1 MNHHSNMYNYQE
13 LLRAAIHAAE
23 IAGDILRNGY
33 GTTFI
38 IESKSEKNDL
48 VTEFDKK
55 SEIAII
61 EYLKSQFPESDFLA
75 EESGLT
81 TLDSDLRWI
90 IDPLDGT
97 VNFAHGIPIFA
108 VSIAAE
114 YKKEIVCGVIYQPLL
129 RESFTATKNGGAY
142 FNSTPIHVSNIADF
156 SRSFLVTGF
165 PYNIAR
171 HGRNWGEHF
180 LSIVRSGVPVRRL
193 GSAALDLAYTAAG
206 RFDGFWEIGL
216 SPWDVAAGIL
226 LVKEAG
232 GVVMNYEG
240 NEYQLGNDSIIA
252 CTPSIYQ
259 ELSER
264 MN

>member
-1 MNHHSNMYNYQE
+1 M
-13 LLRAAIHAAE
+13 
-23 IAGDILRNGY
+23 
-33 GTTFI
+33 
-38 IESKSEKNDL
+38 
-48 VTEFDKK
+48 
-55 SEIAII
+55 
-61 EYLKSQFPESDFLA
+61 
-75 EESGLT
+75 
-81 TLDSDLRWI
+81 
-90 IDPLDGT
+90 
-97 VNFAHGIPIFA
+97 
-108 VSIAAE
+108 
-114 YKKEIVCGVIYQPLL
+114 IYQPLL
-129 RESFTATKNGGAY
+129 RETFTATKNGGAL
-142 FNSTPIHVSNIADF
+142 FNGTPIHVSNVSDF

>member
-1 MNHHSNMYNYQE
+1 MYNYQD
-13 LLRAAIHAAE
+13 LLNAGLKAAK
-23 IAGDILRNGY
+23 IAGEILRNGY
-33 GTTFI
+33 GTNFI

-61 EYLKSQFPESDFLA
+61 DFLKSQYPESDFLA
-75 EESGLT
+75 EESGLSNS
-81 TLDSDLRWI
+81 DSDLRWI

-114 YKKEIVCGVIYQPLL
+114 YKQEIVCGVIYQPLL
-129 RESFTATKNGGAY
+129 QESFTAIKNGGAF
-142 FNSTPIHVSNIADF
+142 FNSTPIRVSNVHDF

-193 GSAALDLAYTAAG
+193 GSAALDLAYTAAV

-232 GVVMNYEG
+232 GLVMNYEG
-240 NEYQLGNDSIIA
+240 DEYSLGNDSIIA